1 MKRRH
6 KVSRRKARKARRHY
20 AVLGYLAEHGPC
32 PADEIAKELRLGL
45 GGLVVDLAVERTI
58 WHRVE
63 TEWAKPTLTEMFYDP
78 EIGGHKPKQPRR
90 LYRLTTADERK
101 AKR

>member
-6 KVSRRKARKARRHY
+6 EVKRRDARKGRRHY

-32 PADEIAKELRLGL
+32 PADEIAEELRFDL
-45 GGLVVDLAVERTI
+45 GGLVVDLAVEKSVWR
-58 WHRVE
+58 RVE
-63 TEWAKPTLTEMFYDP
+63 VEWEDFGAEMFYDP

-101 AKR
+101 TKR